1 MAHQLHTDL
10 PLMESLPAMTASTAP
25 VVLRELNSP
34 QLPAVAGIWAAAV
47 TSFAYAPVARSM
59 SGRLRREP
67 GTNVVR
73 ELFERTMTGVFGT
86 PEDLVR
92 LEQSPKVKR
101 RFGFGGRPDVSTFQQ
116 DDPLHSTAVY
126 TIVVHSLLRVQ
137 EMLYR
142 RLSDH
147 ERQDYCR
154 QATHGIRAALA
165 PKGQVPQSYDE
176 LNFHYRL
183 ITERQLKFDDQ
194 FDKLYAMSSTMQL
207 GGMRLQDLTCFVA
220 RILPADLLGALDLA
234 ELGSTPS
241 PALVPSD
248 LHAHPMVRQLFE

>member
-1 MAHQLHTDL
+1 
-10 PLMESLPAMTASTAP
+10 
-25 VVLRELNSP
+25 
-34 QLPAVAGIWAAAV
+34 
-47 TSFAYAPVARSM
+47 M

-73 ELFERTMTGVFGT
+73 ELFERTMTGVFGG
-86 PEDLVR
+86 PEDLLR
-92 LEQSPKVKR
+92 MEQAPKAKR
-101 RFGFGGRPDVSTFQQ
+101 RFGFGSRPDASTFQQ

-183 ITERQLKFDDQ
+183 ITERQLKFDEQ
-194 FDKLYAMSSTMQL
+194 FSKLYALSSTMQL

-234 ELGSTPS
+234 ELGSTRS
-241 PALVPSD
+241 PDLVPSD
-248 LHAHPMVRQLFE
+248 LHAHPLVRQPVESAANTRRIRPDHPLA